1 MIFFLNA
8 ENAKK
13 KKSIT
18 QILQKYIFWIFLDF
32 LWKIFEKACQILDYE
47 NEHQEGLGNVFAE
60 VSYSTENITVN
71 YVRATESAERVQASL
86 TIGIPDN
93 LSTLKEHCQPT
104 GVLIPD
110 NSSKDL
116 FSYSH

>member
-1 MIFFLNA
+1 
-8 ENAKK
+8 
-13 KKSIT
+13 
-18 QILQKYIFWIFLDF
+18 
-32 LWKIFEKACQILDYE
+32 LDYE

-93 LSTLKEHCQPT
+93 LSTLREHNLSTLREHCQPT